1 MEHSSLHNKIV
12 GVHWESCSHSHS
24 FLSNLPFILQSSNQG
39 AVDIVIITLRWS
51 FSETLTLSQCWT
63 LSQVYRTLATL
74 SASNSGSSSPSVVSC
89 YPWVTW
95 LQLTRTN
102 SIPPPVTVCLLIC
115 ALFTFT
121 TLSIREIW
129 LVRQSR
135 RGKDKEEDEKEQLV
149 DIADEVGVT
158 HKKTE

>member
-1 MEHSSLHNKIV
+1 MLDTLP
-12 GVHWESCSHSHS
+12 GV
-24 FLSNLPFILQSSNQG
+24 
-39 AVDIVIITLRWS
+39 
-51 FSETLTLSQCWT
+51 
-63 LSQVYRTLATL
+63 
-74 SASNSGSSSPSVVSC
+74 SNSGDSTC
-89 YPWVTW
+89 LEQW
-95 LQLTRTN
+95 LVITVC
-102 SIPPPVTVCLLIC
+102 ITVCLLIC

-129 LVRQSR
+129 LIRQSR